1 MKVLMSAES
10 FGYGPITT
18 GCNIA
23 SHLKKYDDVSLD
35 FIGSG
40 IALEQAKMSKLF
52 DNFIVCDT
60 NDFNDLEKNID
71 TISQY
76 NIFLSSENVNGAIF
90 FQERNLGNVYYV
102 DNLVW
107 MWYKIPKTLCKVKK
121 FFISEIIPCKKNFVR
136 IGKEITSPIFVGP
149 IRKFDFKKVESKN
162 QLIINIGGAESFLLD
177 HQIIVN
183 FYNKL
188 LNDILSVE
196 EMNKFNSI
204 LICGGSGVLKQLN
217 IKNLKEKVEIQTL
230 SHEKYLEEMNK
241 STHCIM
247 ASGLG
252 NFIETVGKEKN
263 ILYLPPI
270 NYSQFLQL
278 DYYKHENLGFS
289 IINWNQFDFY
299 KPIRKY
305 LDEETGVNKVIE
317 NVKKYL
323 EKDYSKEIKKV
334 VKEYLLTDQEK
345 YYTKRKNFVDKFDKD
360 SAQRIAQTIYE
371 ENK

>member
-1 MKVLMSAES
+1 MV
-10 FGYGPITT
+10 
-18 GCNIA
+18 
-23 SHLKKYDDVSLD
+23 
-35 FIGSG
+35 
-40 IALEQAKMSKLF
+40 
-52 DNFIVCDT
+52 
-60 NDFNDLEKNID
+60 
-71 TISQY
+71 
-76 NIFLSSENVNGAIF
+76 
-90 FQERNLGNVYYV
+90 
-102 DNLVW
+102 
-107 MWYKIPKTLCKVKK
+107 
-121 FFISEIIPCKKNFVR
+121 
-136 IGKEITSPIFVGP
+136 
-149 IRKFDFKKVESKN
+149 
-162 QLIINIGGAESFLLD
+162 
-177 HQIIVN
+177 
-183 FYNKL
+183 
-188 LNDILSVE
+188 
-196 EMNKFNSI
+196 
-204 LICGGSGVLKQLN
+204 
-217 IKNLKEKVEIQTL
+217 
-230 SHEKYLEEMNK
+230 
-241 STHCIM
+241 
-247 ASGLG
+247 
-252 NFIETVGKEKN
+252 N